1 MCFCV
6 CDVYVFVRVCACV
19 QDRLRM
25 WGFAM
30 VEGAASRGSGRASP
44 LACDVSFAGVAV
56 CVAVC
61 VAVRVAGCVA
71 EGVAED
77 VAEGGAVC
85 VAVCVA
91 ECVAVVCG

>member
-1 MCFCV
+1 
-6 CDVYVFVRVCACV
+6 
-19 QDRLRM
+19 M

-30 VEGAASRGSGRASP
+30 VEGAASRGNGRDS
-44 LACDVSFAGVAV
+44 LFACDVSFAGVAV
-56 CVAVC
+56 CVAVRIAVC

-71 EGVAED
+71 EG